1 MIIPGLDKALSNRY
15 YLWQNILNIKV
26 GEVSV
31 ESSISTSNLLE
42 PQRMPDA

>member
-26 GEVSV
+26 GEVSL
-31 ESSISTSNLLE
+31 SLPSALATY
-42 PQRMPDA
+42 